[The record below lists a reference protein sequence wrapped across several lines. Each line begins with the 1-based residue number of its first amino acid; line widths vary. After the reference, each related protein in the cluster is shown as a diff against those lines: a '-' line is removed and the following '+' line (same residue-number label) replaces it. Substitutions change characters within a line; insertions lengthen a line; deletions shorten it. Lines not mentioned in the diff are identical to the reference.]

1 MKTHRALT
9 NVCCATELGLLTSL
23 IWDPMEEVSPSW
35 EPLLETEKQNI
46 YDLLFC
52 KADMERKISYFC

>member
-35 EPLLETEKQNI
+35 EPLLETEKKTFMTYCFAEQI
-46 YDLLFC
+46 
-52 KADMERKISYFC
+52 